1 MDYSEILEA
10 KRDLENVSLLTHE
23 EVRTLNRALNKL
35 RSGGTLNRP
44 EEAACEMVLRLSES
58 IFRD

>member
-1 MDYSEILEA
+1 MDYAEIQEA
-10 KRDLENVSLLTHE
+10 KRSLENVSLLTHE

-35 RSGGTLNRP
+35 RSGSPLSRP

-58 IFRD
+58 IFHD